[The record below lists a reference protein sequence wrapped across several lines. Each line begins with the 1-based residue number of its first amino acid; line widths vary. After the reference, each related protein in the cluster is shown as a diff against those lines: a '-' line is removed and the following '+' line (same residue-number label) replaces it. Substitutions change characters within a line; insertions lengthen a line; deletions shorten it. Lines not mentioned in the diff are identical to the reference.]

1 MTIIGNR
8 LLLNNV
14 LFYDIRQTVYNFA
27 LRKFITMQPEFNK
40 YVLPHLRK
48 FTKLTIDYSFLK
60 KIDDC
65 VLTLLNVS
73 DFGKLNDKYDGQH
86 FYQKFK
92 NQTLAEVALEKIS
105 KMSFI
110 DWDKKKN
117 DVSYQ
122 PKLIK
127 NGVNYGI
134 ISSPFGELPLFSFDT
149 EDSVIVCFISDK
161 KTVWISGIINSNDN
175 KNVFIEPSFFLKE
188 SNFKGYLTNYDN
200 MEPLNTAF

>member
-1 MTIIGNR
+1 
-8 LLLNNV
+8 
-14 LFYDIRQTVYNFA
+14 
-27 LRKFITMQPEFNK
+27 MQAEFHK
-40 YVLPHLRK
+40 YVLPHLRN

-73 DFGKLNDKYDGQH
+73 DFGKLNDKYDGQL

-92 NQTLAEVALEKIS
+92 NQTLGEVALEKIS
-105 KMSFI
+105 KISFI

-122 PKLIK
+122 PKFIK

-134 ISSPFGELPLFSFDT
+134 VSAPFGELPLFSLDT
-149 EDSVIVCFISDK
+149 AESVIVCFISDK

-175 KNVFIEPSFFLKE
+175 RNMFIEPSFFLKE
-188 SNFKGYLTNYDN
+188 SNFKGYLINYEN